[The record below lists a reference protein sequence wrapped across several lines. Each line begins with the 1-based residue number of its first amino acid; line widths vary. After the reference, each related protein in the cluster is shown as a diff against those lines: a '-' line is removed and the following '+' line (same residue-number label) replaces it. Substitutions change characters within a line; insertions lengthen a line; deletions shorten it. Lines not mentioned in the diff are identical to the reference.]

1 MLHYSLE
8 KVADVS
14 PLVYLYCEQ
23 RMISAA
29 VNSRWMDEGVEPQR
43 AVLVCGATLPK
54 SELEKT
60 DILIFRF

>member
-29 VNSRWMDEGVEPQR
+29 VNSRWEDVGVEPQR
-43 AVLVCGATLPK
+43 AVLVCGATLHK